1 MLVCVDLWEDDARCW
16 YVWTY
21 GKIML
26 GVGVDLWEDDARCWY
41 VWTYGKIMLGVGMCG
56 PMGR

>member
-21 GKIML
+21 GKM
-26 GVGVDLWEDDARCWY
+26 
-41 VWTYGKIMLGVGMCG
+41 MLGVGMCG

>member
-1 MLVCVDLWEDDARCW
+1 
-16 YVWTY
+16 
-21 GKIML
+21 ML

-41 VWTYGKIMLGVGMCG
+41 VWIYGKMMARCWYVWTYGKMMLGVGMCG